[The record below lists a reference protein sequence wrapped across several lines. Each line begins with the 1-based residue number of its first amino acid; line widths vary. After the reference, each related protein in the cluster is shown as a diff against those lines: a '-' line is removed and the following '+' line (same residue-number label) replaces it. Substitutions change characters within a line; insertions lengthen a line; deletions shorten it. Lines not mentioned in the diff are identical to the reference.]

1 MSAIITLLAIII
13 ALAIGLAVHEV
24 SKQRARNTHRHF
36 GL

>member
-1 MSAIITLLAIII
+1 MSGILTLLAIFL

-24 SKQRARNTHRHF
+24 AKQKARNTHRHF